1 MQIGELADRTGVAQ
15 RLLRYYE
22 ERGLLTPRRT
32 GAGHRTF
39 EESDVPRVEI
49 IRALLAAGLNT
60 ATIRIVLPCTEYQA
74 GRLVPTCLEMLTHLT
89 GEQDRQAASIA
100 QLERSKEAIDG
111 ILAAAPPE
119 LGDAGRHV
127 ALHNA
132 STRTPNP

>member
-60 ATIRIVLPCTEYQA
+60 AMIRTVLPCTEYRG
-74 GRLVPTCLEMLTHLT
+74 GRLVPMCPEMLTHLT
-89 GEQDRQAASIA
+89 GEQDRQAATIA

-119 LGDAGRHV
+119 LTDTVRH
-127 ALHNA
+127 AELHGE
-132 STRTPNP
+132 PL

>member
-22 ERGLLTPRRT
+22 ERGLLTPQRT

-39 EESDVPRVEI
+39 EESDIPRVEI

-60 ATIRIVLPCTEYQA
+60 AMIRIMLPCTEYQA
-74 GRLVPTCLEMLTHLT
+74 GQLVPTCPEMLTHLT

-100 QLERSKEAIDG
+100 QLERSKQAIEG

-119 LGDAGRHV
+119 LSDTVRHA
-127 ALHNA
+127 ALHGQV
-132 STRTPNP
+132 R